1 MENRRVSRG
10 RAKAIAAT
18 HIHRWFYFVAMTAAA
33 AALTM
38 AQLAWGK
45 ASINDLERQVWT
57 ADEQEFANLEHT
69 IAREMQLNPYSGF
82 AHYLMAHLYV
92 RKFSIDPSDMKL
104 LRRASEL
111 GQQAIEIEPNKDY
124 GYIVVAEILDLMGQP
139 ANGVKILDPT
149 TNSKIRESWRTHFI
163 RARLQ
168 SDLMRPSQILGLLG
182 DALQQKETQPEVI
195 VPYVVA
201 LLKNEN
207 SGSELVNK
215 LGEWYERHP
224 NELFLQT
231 QAITLADME
240 QYQRAHSVYE
250 KIYRKNPHYKEAIIN
265 DSILL
270 ADRLKKPDEA
280 SRLLERV
287 LKEFKHLD
295 DATAAV
301 VHAQL
306 GIIHLQKGH
315 SAKAEAHFLESLHK
329 GKDEPEMLELI
340 ASNYRRYKKPEALA
354 GLLNRLADEIPGN
367 SAFYGLLGEILS
379 EDLNKHQR
387 AIEAYG
393 NAIALEP
400 ERSDYYNGL
409 GLTFYRME
417 NMQDAL
423 TFFSA
428 ATKIDP
434 DDASAR
440 YNEACALA
448 RLGRNDEA
456 LGSLKEAIALN
467 PQLQQNARSDKDF
480 DGLKHTEQFEKIVMN
495 RPVASKRD

>member
-1 MENRRVSRG
+1 MENRRISRSK
-10 RAKAIAAT
+10 AKSIAAPALQG
-18 HIHRWFYFVAMTAAA
+18 WFYFFAMLATAAA
-33 AALTM
+33 LSF
-38 AQLAWGK
+38 AQLAWGQT
-45 ASINDLERQVWT
+45 SLTELERQVWVS
-57 ADEQEFANLEHT
+57 DEEEFAHLEQS

-111 GQQAIEIEPNKDY
+111 GQQAIEIESNKDY
-124 GYIVVAEILDLMGQP
+124 GYVVIAEILDLMGQP
-139 ANGVKILDPT
+139 ANGVKILTPA
-149 TNSKIRESWRTHFI
+149 TNSMIRDSWRTYFI

-168 SDLMRPSQILGLLG
+168 SDLLRPSQILGFLG
-182 DALQQKETQPEVI
+182 DALLQKETQPEVI
-195 VPYVVA
+195 IPYVVA

-207 SGSELVNK
+207 AGSELVAR

-231 QAITLADME
+231 QALTLADME
-240 QYQRAHSVYE
+240 QYTRAHAVYE
-250 KIYRKNPHYKEAIIN
+250 KIYRKNPNYKEAMIN
-265 DSILL
+265 DAILL
-270 ADRLKKPDEA
+270 ADKLNRPND
-280 SRLLERV
+280 SVRLLEKV
-287 LKEFKHLD
+287 LKQFPHLD
-295 DATAAV
+295 QATAAV

-306 GIIHLQKGH
+306 GIINLQRNQD
-315 SAKAEAHFLESLHK
+315 AKAEAHFFESLQR

-340 ASNYRRYKKPEALA
+340 ASKYRSLKKPTALA
-354 GLLNRLADEIPGN
+354 KLLNRLADELPGN
-367 SAFYGLLGEILS
+367 STYYGLLGEILS
-379 EDLNKHQR
+379 EDLSSHQK

-417 NMQDAL
+417 NMQQAL

-467 PQLQQNARSDKDF
+467 PKLQQSARTDKDF
-480 DGLKHTEQFEKIVMN
+480 DGLKHTEQFEKIVVK

>member
-10 RAKAIAAT
+10 KAKAMAAPQ
-18 HIHRWFYFVAMTAAA
+18 IHRWFYFFAMAAMA

-45 ASINDLERQVWT
+45 SPINDLERQVWI
-57 ADEQEFANLEHT
+57 ADEEDFAHLEHM
-69 IAREMQLNPYSGF
+69 IAREMQVNPYSGL

-111 GQQAIEIEPNKDY
+111 GQQAIEIEPNRDY
-124 GYIVVAEILDLMGQP
+124 GYVVVAEILDLMGQP
-139 ANGVKILDPT
+139 ANGVKILDPA
-149 TNSKIRESWRTHFI
+149 TNAKIKESWRTHFI

-168 SDLMRPSQILGLLG
+168 SDLMRPSQILGYLG
-182 DALQQKETQPEVI
+182 DALKQNETQPEVI

-201 LLKNEN
+201 LLKNEH
-207 SGSELVNK
+207 SGSELINE

-231 QAITLADME
+231 QAITFADME
-240 QYQRAHSVYE
+240 QYQRAHNVYE
-250 KIYRKNPHYKEAIIN
+250 KIYRKNPKYKEAMIN

-270 ADRLKKPDEA
+270 ADKLKRPGDA
-280 SRLLERV
+280 ARLLEKV

-295 DATAAV
+295 DATASV

-306 GIIHLQKGH
+306 GIIHLQNGRLK
-315 SAKAEAHFLESLHK
+315 KAEKHFLESLQK

-340 ASNYRRYKKPEALA
+340 AGNYRKYKKPAALT

-367 SAFYGLLGEILS
+367 STFYGLLGEILS
-379 EDLNKHQR
+379 EDLNKHQK

-400 ERSDYYNGL
+400 ERSDFYNGL

-417 NMQDAL
+417 NMNDAL